1 MNLNTLES
9 ELTKWEHHEK
19 FSPPTNLPEPVPV
32 RPTAAERLFEAIS
45 RRSGEKVVGG
55 QIRWKPVDKQAAML
69 LAKAPWWAQ
78 PPAAT
83 TQPPQTKTKR
93 KKKERKHMKDGI
105 ALGKHEKEGIGYIP
119 NQSFVSTKGLTV
131 TMING
136 VEHFQVEQVQQLIIQ
151 ECEKMAAET
160 RPIVRSAQDA
170 RRIVDELVRGLS
182 GDFAQFKLT
191 TKQYLEDIRQT
202 RYAVVTETSQMTKP
216 LSEVRQ
222 FFLGSDY
229 KEQITRL
236 REFVELCERLQQLK
250 ASGFLDSVA
259 DTMLRLA

>member
-1 MNLNTLES
+1 MNLNTLQS

-19 FSPPTNLPEPVPV
+19 ISSPTNLPEPVPV
-32 RPTAAERLFEAIS
+32 SATAAERLFEAIS
-45 RRSGEKVVGG
+45 RRSSEKVVGG

-182 GDFAQFKLT
+182 GDFERFKLT
-191 TKQYLEDIRQT
+191 SKQYLEDIRQT

>member
-1 MNLNTLES
+1 MNLNTLQS
-9 ELTKWEHHEK
+9 ELAKWEHHEK

-32 RPTAAERLFEAIS
+32 SATAAERLFEAIS
-45 RRSGEKVVGG
+45 RRASEKVVGG
-55 QIRWKPVDKQAAML
+55 QICWKPVDKPAAML

-78 PPAAT
+78 PPVAKPA
-83 TQPPQTKTKR
+83 PPKTETKKP
-93 KKKERKHMKDGI
+93 KKERKHMKDGI
-105 ALGKHEKEGIGYIP
+105 SLGKHEKEGIGYIP

-182 GDFAQFKLT
+182 GDFERFKLT
-191 TKQYLEDIRQT
+191 SKQYLEDIRQT